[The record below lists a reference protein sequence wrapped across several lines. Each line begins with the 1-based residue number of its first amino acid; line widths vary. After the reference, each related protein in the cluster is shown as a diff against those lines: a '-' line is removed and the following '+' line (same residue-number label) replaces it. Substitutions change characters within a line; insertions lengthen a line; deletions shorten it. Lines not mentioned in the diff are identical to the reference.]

1 MQQLLFFELTGLG
14 GLMIMLVGEF
24 GWDRGWWRGEWAR
37 KFVHSAIGVF
47 VATWP
52 FYLYYDT
59 IRIISIL
66 LVLGFIV
73 SMRLKLFRSIG
84 GIARISYG
92 EVLFALMIGF
102 LTIIAGTKGIYAT
115 AMLHLALA
123 DSAAAVV
130 GVRWGKKTRYKVFGQ
145 TKSVVG
151 SATFFAVSF
160 VLCAIFTIIHPGTLP
175 LLGLI
180 IVSLGATFFEN
191 VGIYGLDNLYVP
203 LYVASILSLLI

>member
-1 MQQLLFFELTGLG
+1 MQLLYFILTGLG
-14 GLMIMLVGEF
+14 GLLILLVGEF

-52 FYLYYDT
+52 FYLDYDL
-59 IRIISIL
+59 IRLISIL
-66 LVLGFIV
+66 LVIGFVV
-73 SMRLKLFRSIG
+73 SMRFKLFHSIG

-102 LTIIAGTKGIYAT
+102 LTLIAGTKGIYAT

-123 DSAAAVV
+123 DSAAAVF
-130 GVRWGKKTRYKVFGQ
+130 GVRWGKSTAYKVLGH
-145 TKSVVG
+145 TKSLVG

-160 VLCAIFTIIHPGTLP
+160 MLCAVFCHHSPWYAASPWARRSEPRRNFL
-175 LLGLI
+175 
-180 IVSLGATFFEN
+180 EN

-203 LYVASILSLLI
+203 LYVASVLSLLI

>member
-1 MQQLLFFELTGLG
+1 MQLLYFILTGLG
-14 GLMIMLVGEF
+14 GLLILLVGEF

-52 FYLYYDT
+52 FYLDYDL
-59 IRIISIL
+59 IRLISIL
-66 LVLGFIV
+66 LVIGCVV
-73 SMRLKLFRSIG
+73 SMRFKLFHSIG

-102 LTIIAGTKGIYAT
+102 LTLIAGTKGIYAT

-123 DSAAAVV
+123 DSAAAVF
-130 GVRWGKKTRYKVFGQ
+130 GVRWGKSTAYKVLGH
-145 TKSVVG
+145 TKSLVG

-160 VLCAIFTIIHPGTLP
+160 MLCAVFAIIHPGTLP
-175 LLGLI
+175 LLGLVV
-180 IVSLGATFFEN
+180 VSLGATFFEN

-203 LYVASILSLLI
+203 LYVASVLSLLI